1 MSIGLLYNFCDIW
14 TKKIYKGPK
23 THRFSGRI
31 FCDIFPE
38 SYIISV
44 LAKTTQKFSKSN
56 MIEFE
61 LEKQYKTQEVAAI
74 LGVTYDTFR
83 HSRKKYEEKLSA
95 GYK

>member
-1 MSIGLLYNFCDIW
+1 
-14 TKKIYKGPK
+14 
-23 THRFSGRI
+23 
-31 FCDIFPE
+31 
-38 SYIISV
+38 
-44 LAKTTQKFSKSN
+44 

-83 HSRKKYEEKLSA
+83 HSRKKYEEKLSV

>member
-1 MSIGLLYNFCDIW
+1 
-14 TKKIYKGPK
+14 
-23 THRFSGRI
+23 
-31 FCDIFPE
+31 
-38 SYIISV
+38 
-44 LAKTTQKFSKSN
+44 